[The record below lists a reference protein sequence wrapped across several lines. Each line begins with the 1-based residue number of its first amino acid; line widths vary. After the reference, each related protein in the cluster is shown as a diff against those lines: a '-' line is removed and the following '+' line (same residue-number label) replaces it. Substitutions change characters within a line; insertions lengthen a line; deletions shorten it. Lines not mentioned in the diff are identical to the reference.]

1 MKAVQLV
8 DLPEQAAFK
17 VAAAARYLGISP
29 NTLRKKTDM
38 GLIPARRDENGDR
51 IYLLRDL
58 DRYLNSLPFYGRGD
72 SALSCRPAG
81 FGRRGKGEFHERPSP
96 EG

>member
-1 MKAVQLV
+1 VKAVQLV

-29 NTLRKKTDM
+29 NTLRKKTDL

-58 DRYLNSLPFYGRGD
+58 DCYLNSLPFYARGD
-72 SALSCRPAG
+72 SGLRCRPAG
-81 FGRRGKGEFHERPSP
+81 FGRRGKGDRNERPSP